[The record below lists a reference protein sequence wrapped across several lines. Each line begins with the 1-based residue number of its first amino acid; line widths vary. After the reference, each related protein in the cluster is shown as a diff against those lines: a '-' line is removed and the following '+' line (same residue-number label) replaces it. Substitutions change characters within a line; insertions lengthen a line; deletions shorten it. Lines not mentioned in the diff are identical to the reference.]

1 MRAGPSRDR
10 VGPTSITHMAR
21 ITFVLTL
28 VLVLFITAAAPA
40 AYPLTVTDALG
51 RIVTLAAP
59 PQRIVSLAPN
69 VTEIL
74 FALGV
79 DDRIIGISEADDY
92 PRDRLAGRARVGG
105 VQLNVE
111 AIIGLR
117 PDLII
122 GQSELQRG
130 QLAPLVALGLPVVAL
145 QARTLPDVYAEIAIL
160 GRLTGRDGIARI
172 VVSAM
177 RAQEEHVTST
187 VHGRRP
193 VRVYL
198 EVWGE
203 PPIAAGRLTFV
214 DDLISRAGGVNI
226 LRDLLQW
233 PQVADEIVIARD
245 PQVILLTYPGRAHLM
260 GRPAWG
266 HVAAVRSGRVVEVPS
281 ALVSR
286 PGPRVV
292 LGLEALAR
300 AIHPQAGQ
308 P

>member
-1 MRAGPSRDR
+1 MPWGSSRNCI
-10 VGPTSITHMAR
+10 GPTGITLMAR
-21 ITFVLTL
+21 VTLALTADL
-28 VLVLFITAAAPA
+28 VLCAAAAAPA
-40 AYPLTVTDALG
+40 TYPLTVTDALG
-51 RIVTLAAP
+51 RIVTLGAP

-79 DDRIIGISEADDY
+79 DERIVGISDADDY
-92 PRDRLAGRARVGG
+92 PRDQLAGRARVGG
-105 VQLNVE
+105 VELNVE
-111 AIIGLR
+111 AIVGLR
-117 PDLII
+117 PDLIV
-122 GQSELQRG
+122 GLSELQPE
-130 QLAPLVALGLPVVAL
+130 QLLSLITLGLPVVAL
-145 QARTLPDVYAEIAIL
+145 QARTLPDVYALIAVL
-160 GRLTGRDGIARI
+160 GHLTGRDDSARR

-177 RAQEEHVTST
+177 RAREDSVTSA
-187 VHGRRP
+187 VRGRRP
-193 VRVYL
+193 LRVYL

-203 PPIAAGRLTFV
+203 PPIAAGSLTFV
-214 DDLISRAGGVNI
+214 DDLIRRAGGVNI
-226 LRDLLQW
+226 LSDLPLW
-233 PQVADEIVIARD
+233 PQVVEEIVIARD
-245 PQVILLTYPGRAHLM
+245 PEVILLTYPGRGQLM

-300 AIHPQAGQ
+300 AIHPHAGQ

>member
-1 MRAGPSRDR
+1 MPPGFSRDR
-10 VGPTSITHMAR
+10 IGRPWIIQMPR
-21 ITFVLTL
+21 LTL
-28 VLVLFITAAAPA
+28 VLTTVLVLCAAAAAPA

-51 RIVTLAAP
+51 HLVTLAAP

-79 DDRIIGISEADDY
+79 DKRIVGISDADDY
-92 PRDRLAGRARVGG
+92 PRDRLPGRARVGG
-105 VQLNVE
+105 VELNVE
-111 AIIGLR
+111 AIVGLR
-117 PDLII
+117 PDLIV
-122 GQSELQRG
+122 GLSELQRG
-130 QLAPLVALGLPVVAL
+130 QLAPLIALGLPVVAL
-145 QARTLPDVYAEIAIL
+145 RAPTLPDVYTQIAVL
-160 GRLTGRDGIARI
+160 GQLTGQDDIALR
-172 VVSAM
+172 VVSEM
-177 RAQEEHVTST
+177 RAQEERVTAK
-187 VHGRRP
+187 VRGRRP
-193 VRVYL
+193 ARVYL

-203 PPIAAGRLTFV
+203 PPIAAGSLTLV
-214 DDLISRAGGVNI
+214 DDLIRRAGGVNI
-226 LRDLLQW
+226 LSDLPQW
-233 PQVADEIVIARD
+233 PQVGEEIVIARD
-245 PQVILLTYPGRAHLM
+245 PEVILLTYPGRGQLM

-292 LGLEALAR
+292 LGLEVLAH